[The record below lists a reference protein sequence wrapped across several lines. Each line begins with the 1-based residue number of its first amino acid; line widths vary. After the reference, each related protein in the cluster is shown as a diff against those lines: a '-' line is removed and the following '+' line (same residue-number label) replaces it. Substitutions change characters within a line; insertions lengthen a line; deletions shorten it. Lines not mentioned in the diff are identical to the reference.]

1 VPTSDK
7 ITQTDTGLWK
17 DYFNR
22 ARIERLSRAF
32 KKVYPLF
39 KAPAFAKSVLSNEFT
54 QLELKA
60 RIRRIA
66 EELNNFL
73 PADYDRACE
82 IIMQVAP
89 TVPEFENWALTTY
102 VELYGLDHFDTSVRA
117 LEKLT
122 PHGTSEFALRPYMI
136 RYTERIMPILH
147 RWANHENEHV
157 RRLAAEGSRPR
168 GVWVA
173 HIDAFKKD
181 PTPVIKLLDKLKA
194 DPSLY
199 VRKAVANNLNDISK
213 EHPDVVIKTAK
224 RWQKTNH
231 PHTDWII
238 KRACRSLIK
247 LGDPRVLELLGFTS
261 RPRLDVVE
269 FKLPKRKLQ
278 IGSTALID
286 VKLKSKSKSDQK
298 LAVDYRV
305 HYAKSNGK
313 TSSKVFKLAEKQLE
327 PGKELSL
334 STSHSFKQM
343 STRKHFPGKHRID
356 LIINGNDHAS
366 IEFSLVK

>member
-1 VPTSDK
+1 MPTSDK

-22 ARIERLSRAF
+22 ARVERLSKAF
-32 KKVYPLF
+32 KKEYPEF
-39 KAPAFAKSVLSNEFT
+39 KAPSFVTAVLSNEFT

-66 EELNNFL
+66 EELGNFL
-73 PADYDRACE
+73 PADYDQACE
-82 IIMQVAP
+82 IVMQVAP

-117 LEKLT
+117 LEELT
-122 PHGTSEFALRPYMI
+122 QHGTSEFAIRPYMI
-136 RYTERIMPILH
+136 RYTDRMMPILH
-147 RWANHENEHV
+147 RWARHDNEHV

-173 HIDAFKKD
+173 HIEQFKKD
-181 PTPVIKLLDKLKA
+181 PRPVIKLLDKLKA

-224 RWQKTNH
+224 RWQKNQH

-261 RPRLDVVE
+261 KPRLDVIE
-269 FKLPKRKLQ
+269 FNLSKRKLQ
-278 IGSTALID
+278 IGSTASIE
-286 VKLKSKSKSDQK
+286 VILKSRSKSDQK
-298 LAVDYRV
+298 LAIDYRV
-305 HYAKSNGK
+305 HYAKANGK
-313 TSSKVFKLAEKQLE
+313 TSSKVFKLVEKILSA
-327 PGKELSL
+327 GDKLSL
-334 STSHSFKQM
+334 ATRHSFKQM
-343 STRKHFPGKHRID
+343 STRKHFPGKHRVD
-356 LIINGNDHAS
+356 LIINGIDRGS
-366 IEFSLVK
+366 IEFSLIK